1 MKTNVAIR
9 SVGPRDVRPFA
20 FATDGAAFAEDFAE
34 FIRADKNGVSGLER
48 IGLSGLS
55 PSTVA
60 KMMANQESMGGWGMD
75 SAIPGLVTTASI
87 AAPIQF
93 LQSWLPGFVNI
104 LTQARKIDQLVG
116 IQTVGRWQDEEI
128 VQGILENTGSAWLYG
143 DLTNVPYASWNDN
156 YERRTIVRAEEGMRV
171 GKLEELRS
179 AEIGVN
185 SPQTKRQS
193 ATLAL
198 DIFRNAVGFSG
209 FNGGLGRTFGFLNDP
224 GLNAATAFPATG
236 TGSTT
241 TWSTK
246 SFLNI
251 CADIRIMFAALRVS
265 LGDNID
271 VAKTPVTLAVATG
284 TVDYLGVTSDF
295 GMSVMDWLKK
305 TYPNCRVESA
315 PELTGAVSSQNVA
328 YLYAEK
334 VDDDRSTDDRNVWAQ
349 MVPTKFMVVGV
360 STQTKGVEE
369 DYSNATAG
377 VLLKRPMA
385 VVRYYGN

>member
-1 MKTNVAIR
+1 MKTNAILR
-9 SVGPRDVRPFA
+9 NVGPRDVSPFA
-20 FATDGAAFAEDFAE
+20 FASDAAAFAEDFATM
-34 FIRADKNGVSGLER
+34 IRADKEGISGLER
-48 IGLSGLS
+48 IGICGLT
-55 PSTVA
+55 PNTVA
-60 KMMANQESMGGWGMD
+60 KMMANQANSGGWGMD
-75 SAIPGLVTTASI
+75 SAIQGLVTTASI

-104 LTQARKIDQLVG
+104 LTQARKIDELIG

-128 VQGILENTGSAWLYG
+128 VQGLLENTGTAWLYG
-143 DLTNVPYASWNDN
+143 DLTNVPYASWNDQ

-179 AEIGVN
+179 TEIGVN

-209 FNGGLGRTFGFLNDP
+209 FNSGLGRTFGFLNDP
-224 GLNAATAFPATG
+224 NLNAATAFPATG
-236 TGSTT
+236 TGATT

-251 CADIRIMFAALRVS
+251 CADIRLMVAALRVS

-271 VAKTPVTLAVATG
+271 VSKTPITLAVATG
-284 TVDYLGVTSDF
+284 TIDYLGVTSDF

-305 TYPNCRVESA
+305 TYPNIRPVSA
-315 PELTGAVSSQNVA
+315 PELTNAISGQNAA

-334 VDDDRSTDDRNVWAQ
+334 VDDDRSTDDRNTWAQ

-360 STQTKGVEE
+360 SQQTKGIEE